1 MNCRQVDKYFYDYC
15 DNVLSPDQR
24 VLVDQHLAECH
35 NCRQAVD
42 LALLET
48 SILREEWDTPALP
61 ADFTARVMER
71 IAAAPIPQSGPAA
84 AHFKRPWPRWFMSIA
99 AAAAVLLMVL
109 YAPGMIK
116 NENVINVADR
126 EQIVSESAGDKAT
139 VKRPAANTEDVL
151 MGSKGEAV
159 GNNNKVYL
167 SQANQEQFDSYN
179 TNQPSPTITPTNK
192 PISYGAEDSTVSDN
206 FTTKSADQNK
216 EETVAAASAFPV
228 QPANLPASYNIIDK
242 VAGAGSCTYIF
253 GTGVKEKQLSIK
265 IAQLP
270 LHSGQ
275 PNSRSYVRESAIE
288 NKAATTSAEQISPG
302 TVPGLKDAVEE
313 TENVGILT
321 KEGLKADTTAAEP
334 AHTISYEIVHNNQ
347 TYVLT
352 ITANLSPQELAALS
366 QSLELQSTT
375 P

>member
-1 MNCRQVDKYFYDYC
+1 MNCRQVDKYLYDYC
-15 DNVLSPDQR
+15 DNVLSPDRR
-24 VLVDQHLAECH
+24 VLFDQHVAGCH
-35 NCRQAVD
+35 SCRQAVD
-42 LALLET
+42 EALLET
-48 SILREEWDTPALP
+48 SILREEWDTPTLP
-61 ADFTARVMER
+61 DDFTSRVMER
-71 IAAAPIPQSGPAA
+71 INASPIPQSGLVATNV
-84 AHFKRPWPRWFMSIA
+84 KRSWSRWFMGATA
-99 AAAAVLLMVL
+99 AAVVLLMVL

-116 NENVINVADR
+116 NEKIINVADR

-139 VKRPAANTEDVL
+139 VKRPAANPEDVL